1 MRKIFIILI
10 LLLINLNIVLAD
22 NINLEVYLTDDS
34 KGDVRLNLDDMD
46 VGNLPVLIKDMPVGE
61 HRFTM
66 RWTDDKGRSHS
77 RSEMISIK
85 NIDKTLYLSIS
96 KDRKSGYKPLI
107 FGIIGSGVI
116 IGIVSY
122 ILLQP
127 RIGVI

>member
-1 MRKIFIILI
+1 MRKIFIVILLI
-10 LLLINLNIVLAD
+10 LLILNPVLAD
-22 NINLEVYLTDDS
+22 GIDLSVYLTNDS

-66 RWTDDKGRSHS
+66 RWTDDNGRSHS

-85 NIDKTLYLSIS
+85 NVDKTLYLSLS

>member
-96 KDRKSGYKPLI
+96 KDRKSGYKPLM